1 MIFADKI
8 VTLRKRNG
16 WSQEDLAARVNVSRQ
31 AVAKWEAA
39 QSVPSLDKIIQL
51 SQIFDVT
58 TDYLLKD
65 EEEEIVFTQDTP
77 DCAVRHVS
85 LQEAG
90 HYLDSRPASALIN
103 ALGVSLCIL
112 SPVTLLC
119 LGVLSEF
126 HLYGMTENTAGAI
139 GLIVLLVMVA
149 AAVGLFIWND
159 QIHGKPW
166 EFLEKDDFVLDYGVR
181 GMVKERQA
189 AQATR
194 KLALTIIG
202 VLLFVLCPIPIFAAM
217 FTSREL
223 YMGLS
228 VCVTLV
234 LVAAGVWLVIVAE
247 GPSEAMDRLLQE
259 GDYAPDKRKQD
270 KVMAPFSAAFWL
282 VITGIYLFW
291 SFQTDNWDKTWL
303 IWPVAGVLFA
313 AIRIVADAIMSR
325 RETR

>member
-1 MIFADKI
+1 
-8 VTLRKRNG
+8 
-16 WSQEDLAARVNVSRQ
+16 
-31 AVAKWEAA
+31 
-39 QSVPSLDKIIQL
+39 
-51 SQIFDVT
+51 
-58 TDYLLKD
+58 
-65 EEEEIVFTQDTP
+65 
-77 DCAVRHVS
+77 
-85 LQEAG
+85 
-90 HYLDSRPASALIN
+90 
-103 ALGVSLCIL
+103 
-112 SPVTLLC
+112 
-119 LGVLSEF
+119 
-126 HLYGMTENTAGAI
+126 
-139 GLIVLLVMVA
+139 MVA

-189 AQATR
+189 AQAPR

-259 GDYAPDKRKQD
+259 GDYAPGQ
-270 KVMAPFSAAFWL
+270 AE
-282 VITGIYLFW
+282 TGQSHGSFLRSVLAGDYRYL
-291 SFQTDNWDKTWL
+291 
-303 IWPVAGVLFA
+303 PVLEFP
-313 AIRIVADAIMSR
+313 D
-325 RETR
+325 